1 VEKSLQVGEALRNK
15 LIVARSEAD
24 ALKQSLDYAQVQLGE
39 HEVFKKEV
47 AQRGRELE
55 VAVRRLESDVSDVK
69 AEVLSERQK
78 REEAEESLERLTARV
93 LELHTIDA

>member
-24 ALKQSLDYAQVQLGE
+24 ALKQSLADVEVELGE
-39 HEVFKKEV
+39 HQVFKKEL
-47 AQRGRELE
+47 AARGGDLE
-55 VAVRRLESDVSDVK
+55 EAVRRLESDVSYVK